1 MNDKLSKLIKYV
13 CKKIHVS
20 ISDSSIE
27 MIVQFIKFG
36 VVGVSN
42 TLISYVLNI
51 LVLFILA
58 PLQIAWDY
66 VLGNLVSFFLSVLWS
81 FYWNNKYVFTEKEGE
96 QRTIWKALLKTYVSY
111 GVTGIVLNN
120 ILSYIWIEIFNVS
133 KFIAP
138 IINLVISVPI
148 NFLMNKFWAFN
159 NKK

>member
-1 MNDKLSKLIKYV
+1 MNDKLNKLIKYV

-20 ISDSSIE
+20 ISDSSVE

-51 LVLFILA
+51 LVLIILA

-120 ILSYIWIEIFNVS
+120 ILSCIWIEIFNVS